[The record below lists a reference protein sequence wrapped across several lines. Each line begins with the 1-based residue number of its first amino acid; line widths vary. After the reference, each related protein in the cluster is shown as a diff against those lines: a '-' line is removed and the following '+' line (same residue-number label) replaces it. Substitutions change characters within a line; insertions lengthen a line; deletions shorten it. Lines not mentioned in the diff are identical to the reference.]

1 MTPEQLVA
9 KVFGH
14 KVAEIDDATSHDTL
28 AEWDSLGHVTLIIEV
43 EATYGISL
51 GPEESLKMTDV
62 AAIKRAL
69 HEHGATW

>member
-14 KVAEIDDATSHDTL
+14 KVTEIDDATSPDTIV
-28 AEWDSLGHVTLIIEV
+28 EWDSLGHVTLIIEL
-43 EATYGISL
+43 EAAYGISL
-51 GPEESLKMTDV
+51 GPEESLKMIDV
-62 AAIKRAL
+62 AAIKLAL